1 MKKTVLLALTLIA
14 VACGPPDGPFE
25 EYYDNGQLEEK
36 GAYKDGELD
45 GPYEA
50 YFENGQLIE
59 KAIFKD
65 GELEGPYESYFFFF
79 DIATK

>member
-1 MKKTVLLALTLIA
+1 MKRVLLFTFALIA
-14 VACGPPDGPFE
+14 VACGAPDGPFE
-25 EYYDNGQLEEK
+25 EYYDNGQLQEK

-45 GPYEA
+45 GPYEQ

-65 GELEGPYESYFFFF
+65 GEL
-79 DIATK
+79 